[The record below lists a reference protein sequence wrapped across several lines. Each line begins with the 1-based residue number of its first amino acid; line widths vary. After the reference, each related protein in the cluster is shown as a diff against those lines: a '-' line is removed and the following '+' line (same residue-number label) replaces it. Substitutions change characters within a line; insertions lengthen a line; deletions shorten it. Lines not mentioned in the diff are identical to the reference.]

1 MYIMGV
7 FKVNEFMVKKN
18 LDDIKCYCF
27 CYFFNGVEICVVV
40 FRVIYDIG
48 EDMLKSIV
56 KYVVCNGIIFCVYG
70 NFGRRVLNVFEF
82 DEYKR
87 VKIFIIIYVDDYGFF

>member
-40 FRVIYDIG
+40 FWVIYDIG
-48 EDMLKSIV
+48 KDMLKSI
-56 KYVVCNGIIFCVYG
+56 NNMLCVMELYLMR
-70 NFGRRVLNVFEF
+70 NFERRVFEC
-82 DEYKR
+82 
-87 VKIFIIIYVDDYGFF
+87 IWIWWI